1 MFIIFAYNEQEEN
14 SSKIYV
20 KQYRESG
27 FLSDELVTK
36 GEWAEILKV
45 KPNDAI
51 SQCLI
56 SIAYGIT
63 EDYEHMKQEAE
74 KTSTYQNYSQV
85 VFEYFKRLIKDYPTN
100 ANVHFVMGTHW
111 LGEEGNFNKAIEE
124 FEKAAKLNPKF
135 APAFYQIAVIAEK
148 TSDNSKSLQ
157 YAKKAIEAD
166 PTFASSYSIMGKVC
180 TKLGRYD
187 NAIESFKKGEKVIKE
202 KDLSNNYIL
211 GKIYYDWGW
220 TYLNLPSPNN
230 EMALTMLKKAITLN
244 PQNGDAYNQL
254 GIAYK
259 RKGAYEKAIDCYK
272 KALQYEPED
281 QMLYFNL
288 GVAYYRNDQTL
299 ESKRAFQK
307 AVELDPNSMAG
318 NGARQWLARF
328 EQ

>member
-1 MFIIFAYNEQEEN
+1 MIINLKILLSSVFIMFIIFAYNEQEEN

-100 ANVHFVMGTHW
+100 ANVHFVIGTHW

-124 FEKAAKLNPKF
+124 FEKALDIDPNR
-135 APAFYQIAVIAEK
+135 
-148 TSDNSKSLQ
+148 
-157 YAKKAIEAD
+157 KKA
-166 PTFASSYSIMGKVC
+166 K
-180 TKLGRYD
+180 
-187 NAIESFKKGEKVIKE
+187 
-202 KDLSNNYIL
+202 
-211 GKIYYDWGW
+211 
-220 TYLNLPSPNN
+220 
-230 EMALTMLKKAITLN
+230 
-244 PQNGDAYNQL
+244 
-254 GIAYK
+254 
-259 RKGAYEKAIDCYK
+259 
-272 KALQYEPED
+272 
-281 QMLYFNL
+281 QMLNIIRS
-288 GVAYYRNDQTL
+288 GINIKVQH
-299 ESKRAFQK
+299 
-307 AVELDPNSMAG
+307 LD
-318 NGARQWLARF
+318 F
-328 EQ
+328 